1 VDVAEGDV
9 VLYNNFK
16 EQLLLGAHNL
26 DTATIKVALVTG
38 YTPDRDAHDY
48 WDDVV
53 ANEESGAG
61 YTAGGATLAN
71 TTVAQDNTN
80 DRATLDADDVT
91 YTGLDGGT
99 PGYAIMYVSTGTNST
114 STLIGYW
121 ELGRAS
127 NGGNYTLAW
136 STSPSAIL
144 TLT

>member
-53 ANEESGAG
+53 ANEESGTG

-71 TTVAQDNTN
+71 TTV
-80 DRATLDADDVT
+80 
-91 YTGLDGGT
+91 
-99 PGYAIMYVSTGTNST
+99 
-114 STLIGYW
+114 
-121 ELGRAS
+121 GR
-127 NGGNYTLAW
+127 
-136 STSPSAIL
+136 PSML
-144 TLT
+144 TM